1 MIRPVTYQGVFNF
14 DAHLYALEIKSR
26 FIDQNNAN
34 GYYTGY
40 GSELAATVVGNQI
53 KIGTGAFVI
62 QGRMNEITSA
72 ELVTPQMFNNF
83 VGYVVARIETYHP
96 SDTENCTLKAVVNTA
111 FSEIALLQEDI
122 YAAVADNEN
131 KVYELPLYSFEI
143 KNGAIVN
150 LTKLIKPVDDY
161 ARVQEQINALKATTD
176 AALAAANSAKAE
188 ALSIANDAN
197 SKAAAAVQTAG
208 NAQTAAA
215 SAVQTAGNAEQ
226 TANAASTTADA
237 AAATANNA
245 VDVVNQQHEAMTAEI
260 NALAQQIGTKQGTT
274 VTMDGTPLA
283 TFEAKGLLD
292 VADEIVIKGGNA

>member
-53 KIGTGAFVI
+53 KIGTGAFVV

-208 NAQTAAA
+208 AAQTAAA

-283 TFEAKGLLD
+283 NFEAKGLLD

>member
-40 GSELAATVVGNQI
+40 GAELAATVVGNQI

-72 ELVTPQMFNNF
+72 EIVTPQMFNNF

-96 SDTENCTLKAVVNTA
+96 SDAGNCTLKAVVNTA
-111 FSEIALLQEDI
+111 FSEIALQTDDV
-122 YAAVADNEN
+122 YAGLADSEN
-131 KVYELPLYSFEI
+131 KVYELPIYSFEI
-143 KNGAIVN
+143 KNGAITN

-161 ARVQEQINALKATTD
+161 ARIKAEFDKLAASTAAAIKELTD
-176 AALAAANSAKAE
+176 AANSA
-188 ALSIANDAN
+188 SV
-197 SKAAAAVQTAG
+197 SAAAAQKSATDAANSAS
-208 NAQTAAA
+208 NANTAAQSAA
-215 SAVQTAGNAEQ
+215 SDAQSA
-226 TANAASTTADA
+226 ANAATVASD
-237 AAATANNA
+237 TANEAKSTAENA
-245 VDVVNQQHEAMTAEI
+245 VDVVNQQHAAMTAEI
-260 NALAQQIGTKQGTT
+260 NALAQQIADKQGTT
-274 VTMDGTPLA
+274 VTMDGDPLA

>member
-26 FIDQNNAN
+26 FIDQNAAN

-53 KIGTGAFVI
+53 KIGTGAFVV

-122 YAAVADNEN
+122 YAAAADNEN

-161 ARVQEQINALKATTD
+161 ARVQAQINELKATTD

-188 ALSIANDAN
+188 ALAIANAAN
-197 SKAAAAVQTAG
+197 SKADSAVETAG

-215 SAVQTAGNAEQ
+215 SAVETAGNAEQ

-237 AAATANNA
+237 ASATANNA
-245 VDVVNQQHEAMTAEI
+245 VDVVNQQHAAMTAEI

-274 VTMDGTPLA
+274 VTQDGTPLA
-283 TFEAKGLLD
+283 TFEAKGLID
-292 VADEIVIKGGNA
+292 VADTIVIKGGNA

>member
-53 KIGTGAFVI
+53 KIGTGAFVV

-161 ARVQEQINALKATTD
+161 ARVQAQINELKATTD

-197 SKAAAAVQTAG
+197 SKAA
-208 NAQTAAA
+208 
-215 SAVQTAGNAEQ
+215 SAVQTAGNAVN
-226 TANAASTTADA
+226 TSNDANSKADAAVAAANNAVETADA

-245 VDVVNQQHEAMTAEI
+245 VDVVNEQHEAMTAEI

-274 VTMDGTPLA
+274 VTQNGTPLA
-283 TFEAKGLLD
+283 TFEAKGLID
-292 VADEIVIKGGNA
+292 VADTIVIKGGNA

>member
-1 MIRPVTYQGVFNF
+1 LIRPVTYQGVFNF

-40 GSELAATVVGNQI
+40 GAELAATVVGNQI

-72 ELVTPQMFNNF
+72 EIVTPQMFNNF

-96 SDTENCTLKAVVNTA
+96 SDAGNCTLKAVVNTA
-111 FSEIALLQEDI
+111 FSEIALQTDDV
-122 YAAVADNEN
+122 YAGLADNEN
-131 KVYELPLYSFEI
+131 KVYELPIYSFEI

-161 ARVQEQINALKATTD
+161 ARVQAQIDAIKKVTD
-176 AALAAANSAKAE
+176 DALAAANAAKAE

-197 SKAAAAVQTAG
+197 KKASDAVTTAGNAVTTATESNNKAAAAVTAANNAVATAG
-208 NAQTAAA
+208 AAKD
-215 SAVQTAGNAEQ
+215 
-226 TANAASTTADA
+226 TAD
-237 AAATANNA
+237 NA
-245 VDVVNQQHEAMTAEI
+245 VDVVNDQHKAMTAEI
-260 NALAQQIGTKQGTT
+260 NALAQQIGEKQGTT
-274 VTMDGTPLA
+274 LTLNGVAVATMAAD
-283 TFEAKGLLD
+283 GLLD
-292 VADEIVIKGGNA
+292 VADEIIIKGGNA

>member
-40 GSELAATVVGNQI
+40 GTELAATIVGNQI

-72 ELVTPQMFNNF
+72 EIVTPQMFNNF

-96 SDTENCTLKAVVNTA
+96 SDAGNCTLKAVVNTA

-161 ARVQEQINALKATTD
+161 ARVQAQIDALTATTN

-197 SKAAAAVQTAG
+197 SKAA
-208 NAQTAAA
+208 
-215 SAVQTAGNAEQ
+215 SAVQTAGNAVN
-226 TANAASTTADA
+226 TSNDANGKADAAVAAANNAVETADA

-245 VDVVNQQHEAMTAEI
+245 VDVVNEQHEAMTAEI

-274 VTMDGTPLA
+274 VTIDGTPLA
-283 TFEAKGLLD
+283 TFEAKGLID
-292 VADEIVIKGGNA
+292 VADTIVIKGGNA